1 MVMETKPAPGEL
13 LLRSPLFSHV
23 ISPAVRDQVCDFCLA
38 RPAIWD
44 HLQPATLSRC
54 AKCKITYY
62 CGPTCQRAA
71 WKLGHKVECKYLTSV
86 APRVPPP
93 LVLLLLRTLQ
103 RASINPEYKE
113 SLPDGRSRG
122 LPDLMSHE
130 KNIEKSVERREA
142 FLAYLPVVSACVG
155 DKYSQADLWV
165 NFCRL
170 LINSTELTD
179 GMGNSI
185 GTALSLGLSD
195 LDHSCAP
202 NCNVAF
208 VGASVE
214 VRSLPGEGQVTW
226 ENARISYLSEVLPT
240 SERRER
246 LERQYYFQCKC
257 CKCSEDGDELVSGA
271 ALCQRCGLPVAVT
284 NESCNKCGE
293 EVAGEA
299 RIAGAFLSLD
309 GEDDLERWRRL
320 SKLYHPLDWRMV
332 ELGETAMAD
341 ALGAGKLKVFL
352 EIGKTLLEKSYR
364 THLHPYSLSLG
375 LHLAKLSKA
384 AIFLESEVE
393 GLETLKEAMIIFTL
407 ALGEDSALVEYCRA
421 LRHTI

>member
-1 MVMETKPAPGEL
+1 
-13 LLRSPLFSHV
+13 
-23 ISPAVRDQVCDFCLA
+23 
-38 RPAIWD
+38 
-44 HLQPATLSRC
+44 
-54 AKCKITYY
+54 
-62 CGPTCQRAA
+62 
-71 WKLGHKVECKYLTSV
+71 
-86 APRVPPP
+86 
-93 LVLLLLRTLQ
+93 
-103 RASINPEYKE
+103 
-113 SLPDGRSRG
+113 
-122 LPDLMSHE
+122 
-130 KNIEKSVERREA
+130 
-142 FLAYLPVVSACVG
+142 
-155 DKYSQADLWV
+155 
-165 NFCRL
+165 
-170 LINSTELTD
+170 
-179 GMGNSI
+179 MGNSI

-257 CKCSEDGDELVSGA
+257 CKCSEDRDELVSGA

-284 NESCNKCGE
+284 SESCNKCGE

-309 GEDDLERWRRL
+309 GKDDLERWRRL

-341 ALGAGKLKVFL
+341 ALGAGKFKVFL

-384 AIFLESEVE
+384 AIFLESDVE
-393 GLETLKEAMIIFTL
+393 GIEMLKEAMNIFTL

-421 LRHTI
+421 LRHTV